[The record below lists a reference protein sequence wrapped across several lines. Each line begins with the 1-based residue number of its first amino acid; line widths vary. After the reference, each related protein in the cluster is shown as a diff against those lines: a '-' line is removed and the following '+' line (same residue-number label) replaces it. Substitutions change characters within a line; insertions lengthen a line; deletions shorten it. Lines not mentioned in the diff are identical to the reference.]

1 MAIVFTDLM
10 PPRGPIDPIMFAG
23 MERRDV
29 EARITGY
36 IEAALLDSR
45 IAPVVPE
52 SAQDAVVIPFV
63 KWMAYR
69 DLYIAL
75 NSKAATVSIAERGS
89 SAFLIEQIR
98 NIKELMDDALSEFN
112 DLLPDVGIE
121 VLFPDTLTTKTD
133 VILYAGKP
141 RA

>member
-1 MAIVFTDLM
+1 
-10 PPRGPIDPIMFAG
+10 
-23 MERRDV
+23 
-29 EARITGY
+29 
-36 IEAALLDSR
+36 
-45 IAPVVPE
+45 
-52 SAQDAVVIPFV
+52 
-63 KWMAYR
+63 MAYR